1 MKRITLLVLFFLL
14 AIPAFCAKPG
24 DGSAKAEARK
34 HFRLSIALWDKY
46 DGDNEIAELRKALA
60 LDPSFAEAHFN
71 LGVALAEK
79 DKFDEAVKEFAHAVR
94 LAPRDDIAHHCL
106 ALALEKKGDL
116 LGALNE
122 SKVAFTLDPKNGTYK
137 ANYEHLLRSGPQS
150 SWPSQASARSDVKAH
165 TTASAREQFPTRP

>member
-1 MKRITLLVLFFLL
+1 MKRIAVLVLFFLL

-34 HFRLSIALWDKY
+34 HFRQSLALWEKY
-46 DGDNEIAELRKALA
+46 DDDIEIAELRKALA
-60 LDPSFAEAHFN
+60 LDPDFAEAHFN

-79 DKFDEAVKEFAHAVR
+79 DEFDEAVEEFTHAVR
-94 LAPRDDIAHHCL
+94 LDPRNDMAHHCL
-106 ALALEKKGDL
+106 ALALEEKGDL

-137 ANYEHLLRSGPQS
+137 RHYERLLRSGP
-150 SWPSQASARSDVKAH
+150 
-165 TTASAREQFPTRP
+165 